1 MLNYFSNYADEFF
14 FSAYVGLP
22 VESVN
27 ESFGREVSVVN
38 SATIVRKKYGTK
50 VMFKSLF

>member
-1 MLNYFSNYADEFF
+1 MLNYFSNYADELF

-22 VESVN
+22 VESVS
-27 ESFGREVSVVN
+27 EVSEVSVVN